1 MAYAVQ
7 HSTGQGVMMAFQAG
21 GPHAQDRGLEAVAY
35 AWQEMARIPG
45 LVSWEKP
52 QGKHDP
58 IKMQKR
64 FTVVPRGIS
73 LLIGCTNFPTWNG
86 YAGLFA
92 GLATGHT
99 QFGDAS
105 WRERVWQYV
114 EIAGVAG
121 S

>member
-73 LLIGCTNFPTWNG
+73 LLIGCSTFPTWNG
-86 YAGLFA
+86 
-92 GLATGHT
+92 
-99 QFGDAS
+99 S
-105 WRERVWQYV
+105 SEERSVGKECVSTCKSRWWPTH
-114 EIAGVAG
+114 
-121 S
+121 